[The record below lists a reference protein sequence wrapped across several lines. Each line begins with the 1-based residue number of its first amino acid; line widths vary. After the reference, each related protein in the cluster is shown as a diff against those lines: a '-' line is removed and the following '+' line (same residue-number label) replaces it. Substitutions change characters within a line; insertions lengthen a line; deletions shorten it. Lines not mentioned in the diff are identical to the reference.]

1 MSKYTTTIKN
11 LVKNKFDLGLKDYPI
26 FDENYRTILNNN
38 IINHYYMNEIAFETA
53 QLFKFYLNQKMNEIM
68 PYYNNLYKAQ
78 KDIIDNYFDNVDIK
92 ETSNRNITSNTTSNS
107 NSNSDSRNLYQ
118 DTPSSKL
125 NFNDLENQKWATSY
139 TMNKSQVNDNS
150 SGNGKSID
158 NYEKILVGNNGGKY
172 KIELLQDIKNNLM
185 NIDLM
190 IINDLNELFM
200 QIY

>member
-11 LVKNKFDLGLKDYPI
+11 LVKNNFDLGLKDYPI

-68 PYYNNLYKAQ
+68 PYYNNLYNAQ
-78 KDIIDNYFDNVDIK
+78 KDIIDKYFDNVDIR
-92 ETSNRNITSNTTSNS
+92 ETSNRNITSNTSSTS

-125 NFNDLENQKWATSY
+125 NFDDLENQKWATSY

-150 SGNGKSID
+150 SGNGESID

>member
-11 LVKNKFDLGLKDYPI
+11 LVKNNFDLGLKDYPI

-68 PYYNNLYKAQ
+68 PYYNNLYNAQ
-78 KDIIDNYFDNVDIK
+78 KDIIDKYFDNVDIR
-92 ETSNRNITSNTTSNS
+92 ETSNRNITSNTSSNS

-125 NFNDLENQKWATSY
+125 NFDDLENQKWATSY

-150 SGNGKSID
+150 SGNGESID

>member
-11 LVKNKFDLGLKDYPI
+11 LVKNNFDLGLKDYPI

-68 PYYNNLYKAQ
+68 PYYNNLYTAQ
-78 KDIIDNYFDNVDIK
+78 KDIIDKYFDNVDIK

-125 NFNDLENQKWATSY
+125 NFDDLESQKWATSY

-150 SGNGKSID
+150 TGNGESID
-158 NYEKILVGNNGGKY
+158 NYEKFLVGNNGGKY

>member
-11 LVKNKFDLGLKDYPI
+11 LIKNNFDLGLKDYPI
-26 FDENYRTILNNN
+26 FDENYRSILNNI
-38 IINHYYMNEIAFETA
+38 IINHYYMNEIGFETA
-53 QLFKFYLNQKMNEIM
+53 QLFKFYLNQKMSEIM

-78 KDIIDNYFDNVDIK
+78 KDIIDKYFDNVDIR

-125 NFNDLENQKWATSY
+125 NFDDLENQKWATSY

-150 SGNGKSID
+150 TGNGESID
-158 NYEKILVGNNGGKY
+158 IYEKILVGNNGGKY